1 MKPEKILQSN
11 ILDIV
16 FENRNKAYGAYELRN
31 MYNNRMT
38 KSIVIT
44 SLIVLLF
51 AVSQSFK
58 VPVKHGKVVVENL
71 PALKFTEVSILKEEV
86 KPTPKTEVKKIQ
98 KQQAAEAAHTKPEIV
113 KDNLA
118 TNTMTEVAKLDSL
131 LIGTKEIKGEAI
143 TTEVAITREVPTNG
157 NAKETIEP
165 VVVTES
171 NTPLVIA
178 EFMPE
183 FPGGKAALVK
193 FLQNNLRQPTD
204 FEDGEKVTVI
214 ASFVVNKEGEI
225 TGVKITQKGRS
236 DLDGEVTRVINK
248 MPRWKPGSQNGRS
261 VAVYYRIPVT
271 FVAAE

>member
-1 MKPEKILQSN
+1 M
-11 ILDIV
+11 
-16 FENRNKAYGAYELRN
+16 
-31 MYNNRMT
+31 
-38 KSIVIT
+38 
-44 SLIVLLF
+44 
-51 AVSQSFK
+51 
-58 VPVKHGKVVVENL
+58 
-71 PALKFTEVSILKEEV
+71 
-86 KPTPKTEVKKIQ
+86 
-98 KQQAAEAAHTKPEIV
+98 
-113 KDNLA
+113 
-118 TNTMTEVAKLDSL
+118 
-131 LIGTKEIKGEAI
+131 
-143 TTEVAITREVPTNG
+143 PTNG

-183 FPGGKAALVK
+183 FPGGKGALVK

>member
-183 FPGGKAALVK
+183 FPGGKGALVK

>member
-58 VPVKHGKVVVENL
+58 VPVKHGKVIVENL

>member
-58 VPVKHGKVVVENL
+58 VPVKHGKVIVENL

-98 KQQAAEAAHTKPEIV
+98 KQQAAEAAHTKPQNA

-183 FPGGKAALVK
+183 FPGGKGALVK

>member
-86 KPTPKTEVKKIQ
+86 KPTPKTEIKKIQ
-98 KQQAAEAAHTKPEIV
+98 KQHAAEAAYTKPEIV

-118 TNTMTEVAKLDSL
+118 NNRMTEVAKLDSM
-131 LIGTKEIKGEAI
+131 LIGTKEIKGEAV

-157 NAKETIEP
+157 NSNETIEP

-225 TGVKITQKGRS
+225 AGVKITQKGRS

>member
-58 VPVKHGKVVVENL
+58 VPVKHGKVIVENL

-225 TGVKITQKGRS
+225 AGVKITQKGRS